1 MTIAICALPT
11 MLLQIQ
17 CIPLLR
23 AADYESVSHLGVKVE
38 RDVVCLFVPDQ
49 QRLLEVE
56 VSHLLHPPRPL
67 LKYFILITGSIHVY
81 NHLCSLVVSN
91 NVPYSGKLSREKT
104 FPNFVILWLFAKVF
118 LVKFWGVASFG
129 TQRGKSK

>member
-1 MTIAICALPT
+1 V
-11 MLLQIQ
+11 LLQIQ

-23 AADYESVSHLGVKVE
+23 AAGFESVSHLGVKVE

-67 LKYFILITGSIHVY
+67 LKYFILIAGSIHVY
-81 NHLCSLVVSN
+81 NHLCSLVVAIMYRIAGN
-91 NVPYSGKLSREKT
+91 FRE
-104 FPNFVILWLFAKVF
+104 FRDFVAIRKSFLREIWGRGILWRA
-118 LVKFWGVASFG
+118 A
-129 TQRGKSK
+129 R